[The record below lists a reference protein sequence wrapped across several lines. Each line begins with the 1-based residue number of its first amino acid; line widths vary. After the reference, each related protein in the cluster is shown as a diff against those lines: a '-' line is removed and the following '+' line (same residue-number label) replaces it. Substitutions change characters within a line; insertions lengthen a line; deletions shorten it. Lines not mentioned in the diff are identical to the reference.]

1 MRRADLPSGGHLEY
15 VGDRALRG
23 VAITVGHNLTSKM
36 CPEYLDTKEDV
47 FWECHWQNV

>member
-23 VAITVGHNLTSKM
+23 VAITVGHNLTRKM
-36 CPEYLDTKEDV
+36 CPEYLDTKETV
-47 FWECHWQNV
+47 YLEFH